1 LSRDGPCG
9 PSWSESRIL
18 LAKASLLRYWKE
30 LTPFNADLAASLA
43 FLLPLVGL
51 AAEPVTYASAI
62 ALEELAISAAA
73 VRPPYILS
81 LSSIFG
87 FVTKKVRTR
96 GFKQLHRKG
105 NKFKRECQ
113 AHSGVNYLS
122 SVGEPFRRWYPG
134 MVSLA

>member
-1 LSRDGPCG
+1 
-9 PSWSESRIL
+9 L

-96 GFKQLHRKG
+96 GFK
-105 NKFKRECQ
+105 
-113 AHSGVNYLS
+113 
-122 SVGEPFRRWYPG
+122 
-134 MVSLA
+134 